1 MTNLAD
7 FYRYE
12 LVRRSGKYNMIMEAK
27 AAAKAANLDLLIYC
41 QVIRNYEQLKR
52 VAESKY
58 GSIDNFMG
66 AYAG

>member
-1 MTNLAD
+1 MTNLVD

-12 LVRRSGKYNMIMEAK
+12 LVRRSGKYNMIMEAE

-41 QVIRNYEQLKR
+41 QVIRNYEQLKQI
-52 VAESKY
+52 AESKY
-58 GSIDNFMG
+58 GSIDKFMG